1 MKTTIEIS
9 ARHLHLTKEDFHT
22 LFGTEEI
29 TKRNNLSQKGEY
41 AGEETV
47 EIVGTRGRILEARV
61 IGPIREYSQVEISK
75 TDSIN
80 IGIVAPYRES
90 GTGGG
95 TKVKLVGPKGEI
107 MEDIAIVPMRHL
119 HISTAN
125 ALSAR
130 IKNGDAVS
138 VLIQGERSV
147 ELKNIV
153 VRVSDDFYNHIHL
166 DTDDANS
173 AGIENN
179 HKVEFVKQK

>member
-9 ARHLHLTKEDFHT
+9 ARHVHLTKEDFYK

-47 EIVGTRGRILEARV
+47 EVVGTRGRLLKARV
-61 IGPIREYSQVEISK
+61 IGPIREYSQAEISK
-75 TDSIN
+75 TDSVS
-80 IGIVAPYRES
+80 IGIDAPYRES

-119 HISTAN
+119 HISPAN
-125 ALSAR
+125 ASTVGV
-130 IKNGDAVS
+130 KNGDMVS
-138 VLIQGERSV
+138 LPIQGERSV
-147 ELKNIV
+147 VIRNIV
-153 VRVSDDFYNHIHL
+153 VRVSDNFSNHIHL

-173 AGIENN
+173 AGIAHNS
-179 HKVEFVKQK
+179 KVEFIKQR